1 MLVKWS
7 EVVTPQFWK
16 SSQAG
21 VGIVSRVFLSPLLV
35 LSHSGPDILIPMAFP
50 LNMQSSEAFLS
61 SMAAWAGED
70 NDWSTAGQMISRV
83 QQSTRTRASASRRFA
98 ERCVAVE
105 MEIERRRRRD
115 TAGGC
120 DGVEAAQVEE
130 GGEVAAWHPMLI
142 HADHQPFDQVAAVE
156 IEASFGC
163 ESRWFRIHRPLSV
176 VQLCRCHLVSNRKI
190 EDLSQGSAMSC
201 SKTKRTSFDS

>member
-83 QQSTRTRASASRRFA
+83 QQSTRTARF
-98 ERCVAVE
+98 RFP
-105 MEIERRRRRD
+105 
-115 TAGGC
+115 
-120 DGVEAAQVEE
+120 QV
-130 GGEVAAWHPMLI
+130 
-142 HADHQPFDQVAAVE
+142 
-156 IEASFGC
+156 C
-163 ESRWFRIHRPLSV
+163 
-176 VQLCRCHLVSNRKI
+176 
-190 EDLSQGSAMSC
+190 
-201 SKTKRTSFDS
+201 

>member
-1 MLVKWS
+1 
-7 EVVTPQFWK
+7 
-16 SSQAG
+16 
-21 VGIVSRVFLSPLLV
+21 
-35 LSHSGPDILIPMAFP
+35 
-50 LNMQSSEAFLS
+50 
-61 SMAAWAGED
+61 
-70 NDWSTAGQMISRV
+70 
-83 QQSTRTRASASRRFA
+83 
-98 ERCVAVE
+98 

-142 HADHQPFDQVAAVE
+142 HADINPLIKLQ
-156 IEASFGC
+156 
-163 ESRWFRIHRPLSV
+163 RWKLKRVSDANRGGSVYTDPLSV